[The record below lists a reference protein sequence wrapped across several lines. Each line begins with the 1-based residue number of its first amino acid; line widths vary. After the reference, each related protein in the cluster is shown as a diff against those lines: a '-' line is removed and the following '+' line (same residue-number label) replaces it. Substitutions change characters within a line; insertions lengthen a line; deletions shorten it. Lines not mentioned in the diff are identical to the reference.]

1 MRGSVPMK
9 LPVLSLLRHGRR
21 MACVGA
27 VLLLAACASDNKP
40 QPAELGP
47 NVSLLS
53 VRQVWTNRVGPV
65 DFPLDV
71 ATQGGAL
78 TLASS
83 DGSVA
88 ALDGNTGRDLW
99 RSVAGAPV
107 TAGAGSDGQS
117 AAVVTRNNDLVVFER
132 GREVWRDRLESLGY
146 TAPLVAG
153 ARVFVLTA
161 DRTVRAYDLK
171 TGTRLWTYARAGEQA
186 LALRQDGV
194 MLAVGNTLVVGIL
207 GRLVGLD
214 PLNGSVRWESA
225 IANPR
230 GTNDIERL
238 VDLVGRVSRQGD
250 NVCAR
255 AFQAAVGCVDTVRRA
270 VVWTRP
276 ANGSVGIHGDADRV
290 YGVEGDGKV
299 MAWRRSDGERG
310 WVSERL
316 RFRGLTAPLAVG
328 RSVVVGDFQ
337 GYLHFLSKQDGS
349 LLARVPT
356 DGSPIVAAPVLVGD
370 TLVAV
375 TKNGGVFGF
384 RPD

>member
-1 MRGSVPMK
+1 MRTPRT
-9 LPVLSLLRHGRR
+9 LLHRAALRHGRR
-21 MACVGA
+21 LAAIAGA
-27 VLLLAACASDNKP
+27 LLLAACASDNKP

-47 NVSLLS
+47 NVALLG
-53 VRQVWTNRVGPV
+53 VRQAWAGRVGPV
-65 DFPLDV
+65 DFPLDAAV
-71 ATQGGAL
+71 QGATL

-88 ALDGNTGRDLW
+88 AFDGASGRELW
-99 RSVAGAPV
+99 RAAAGAPV

-117 AAVVTRNNDLVVFER
+117 AAVVTRNNDLVVLER
-132 GREVWRDRLESLGY
+132 GREVWRDRLDSLGY

-161 DRTVRAYDLK
+161 DRSVRAYDLK

-194 MLAVGNTLVVGIL
+194 LLPVGNTLVVGIL

-214 PLNGSVRWESA
+214 PLNGAVRWESA

-250 NVCAR
+250 NICAR
-255 AFQAAVGCVDTVRRA
+255 AFQAAVGCVDTARRS
-270 VVWTRP
+270 VLWTKP
-276 ANGSVGIHGDADRV
+276 ASGNVGVHGDAERV
-290 YGVEGDGKV
+290 YGVESDGKV
-299 MAWRRSDGERG
+299 VAWRRADGERA

-316 RFRGLTAPLAVG
+316 RYRGLTAPLAVG

-356 DGSPIVAAPVLVGD
+356 DGSPIAAAPVLVGD

-375 TKNGGVFGF
+375 TRNGGVYGF